1 MKKSIQNFIAEV
13 ANSDV
18 SIITTAELKAK
29 NLNAYDIDKL
39 VKEGHIKRIKRGIY
53 KISDESGDYG
63 KLQEAAF
70 CVPNGVICLTSAQ
83 YYHGLIKREP
93 NQIAIAIPHKAK
105 KPVLPKYLNI
115 KLYYF
120 TEPRYSLG
128 RTLFYDLGTECYD
141 MEKSICDAIYY
152 RKKLGT
158 EIAKE
163 ALITYLQR
171 KDKDIDKL
179 IEYGENLRV
188 GKILKN
194 YLEVLL

>member
-13 ANSDV
+13 ANSDAN
-18 SIITTAELKAK
+18 IITTAELKAK

-39 VKEGHIKRIKRGIY
+39 VKEGHIERIKRGIY

-70 CVPNGVICLTSAQ
+70 CIPNGVICLTSAL

-105 KPVLPKYLNI
+105 KPVLPKHLKI
-115 KLYYF
+115 QLYYF

-128 RTLFYDLGTECYD
+128 KTLFYDLGAECYD